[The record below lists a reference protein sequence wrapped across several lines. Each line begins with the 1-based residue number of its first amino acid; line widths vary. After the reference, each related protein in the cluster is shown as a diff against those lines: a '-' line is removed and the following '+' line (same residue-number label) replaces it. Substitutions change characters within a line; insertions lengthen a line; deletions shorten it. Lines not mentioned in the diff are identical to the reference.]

1 MLVTNISISLDD
13 ALVAWLDELVE
24 NGIIN
29 SRSEAIRGAIHLYI
43 REKLGIKMREEL
55 RTYLKNKQKKPFESP
70 MTTIQSIR
78 EEKS

>member
-1 MLVTNISISLDD
+1 MTNISISLEDD
-13 ALVAWLDELVE
+13 LVAWLDELVE

-29 SRSEAIRGAIHLYI
+29 SRNEAIRNAIHVYI
-43 REKLGIKMREEL
+43 REKLRIETREEL

-70 MTTIQSIR
+70 VTTIQSIR